1 MKPGDIVEA
10 IWDDHCFVFK
20 DYTGEGIMR
29 MHTIGYFVKET
40 ETELVLA
47 LTLAENKRPNDCQV
61 IDKRLLVSRKKV
73 R

>member
-1 MKPGDIVEA
+1 
-10 IWDDHCFVFK
+10 
-20 DYTGEGIMR
+20 MR